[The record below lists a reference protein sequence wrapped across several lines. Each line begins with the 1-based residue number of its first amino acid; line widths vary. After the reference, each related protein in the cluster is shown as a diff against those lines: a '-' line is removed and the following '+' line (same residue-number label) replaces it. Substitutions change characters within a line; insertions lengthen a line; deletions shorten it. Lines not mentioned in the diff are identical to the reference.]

1 MTLLGWAEK
10 ISEWANNVASLALLL
25 MTLIV
30 SFEVISRYF
39 FNSPTIWAWDINV
52 QLMVLLLML
61 GLSEASRKDLHVR
74 VDVLVAN
81 LSARVKAF
89 LDILFAPVFLF
100 IAVMLVWSGWD
111 YFSTSY
117 SHLEKAS
124 TVFAPPLYPV
134 KFFLPLGGA
143 LLILQGVLKLVRDI
157 GILCAAGSN
166 PDQGEAS

>member
-39 FNSPTIWAWDINV
+39 FNSPTIWAWDVNV
-52 QLMVLLLML
+52 QLMVLVLML
-61 GLSEASRKDLHVR
+61 GLSEACRKDLHVR

-81 LSARVKAF
+81 LSARMKAF

-111 YFSTSY
+111 YFSSSY
-117 SHLEKAS
+117 SHLERAS

-143 LLILQGVLKLVRDI
+143 LLILQGVLKLFRDI
-157 GILCAAGSN
+157 GIFCAATR
-166 PDQGEAS
+166 PDQGGAS